1 MLLSRL
7 LSTFVIIAVV
17 SKFPFPA
24 GAPVG
29 FRTEIN
35 RLNSVNAP
43 FTGALVFRL
52 NTNGILNGLY
62 ESDSIRPDPLYG
74 QQVPVTG
81 TLSGSHIRLQI
92 GNGVNAFT
100 VNGTVS
106 GEVISGSA
114 AMRNGV
120 WTFKGVRV
128 HLHNPPTM
136 K

>member
-1 MLLSRL
+1 MILSRL
-7 LSTFVIIAVV
+7 LSTFVIVAVV
-17 SKFPFPA
+17 AKFPFPVGPA
-24 GAPVG
+24 VG

-35 RLNSVNAP
+35 RLDSMNAP

-52 NTNGILNGLY
+52 NGSGILNGLY

-74 QQVPVTG
+74 RQIPVTG
-81 TLSGSHIRLQI
+81 TISGNQVRLQI

-106 GEVISGSA
+106 GQRISGSA
-114 AMRNGV
+114 MMRNGV
-120 WTFKGVRV
+120 WTFRAVRV